1 MRSALAAGNHI
12 MLPEIR
18 SDRRPNLVLIGFMG
32 TGKSTIGR
40 LCARRLDM
48 EFRDSD
54 ALIEQRTNL
63 SIPQIFAEKGEPWF
77 RRIERIIIEE
87 LASHQGLVIA
97 TGGGVP
103 LDPTN
108 VERLRA
114 SGLLVLLRAQPDV
127 ILERVGPVH
136 KRPLLA
142 QGTDPKERIRTLL
155 AEREAAYRK
164 AAHCVV
170 DTSHCSPEES
180 AEKVVLLY
188 KVTQGG

>member
-1 MRSALAAGNHI
+1 MRSALAAGNHT
-12 MLPEIR
+12 MLPETR
-18 SDRRPNLVLIGFMG
+18 TDHRPNLVLIGFMG

-87 LASHQGLVIA
+87 LASHRGLVIA

-103 LDPTN
+103 LDSGN

-114 SGLLVLLRAQPDV
+114 SGLLVLLTAHPDV
-127 ILERVGPVH
+127 ILERVGQVH

-142 QGTDPKERIRTLL
+142 QGADPKERIRALL
-155 AEREAAYRK
+155 EEREAAYRK

-170 DTSHCSPEES
+170 DTSHSSPEES